1 MGLSLNLDQA
11 TSLVQHTLILALI
24 VAAPMLLIGLVVG
37 VTISIVQAVTQIQEQ
52 TLSFVPKISAMIF
65 SAALLM
71 PWIGVR
77 LLEYARAIF
86 SGGQLP

>member
-11 TSLVQHTLILALI
+11 TSLVQHTLI